1 MDNREYLIV
10 LYDYYQELL
19 TISQQEIFELYYFD
33 NLSLSEIADN
43 LTKSRNAIHK
53 SLKSITT
60 KLYEYEEKLKL
71 YYKQQQLEKLLVDL
85 DNQELKK
92 HILELL

>member
-19 TISQQEIFELYYFD
+19 TLNQQEIFELYYFD

-43 LTKSRNAIHK
+43 LSKSRNAIHK
-53 SLKSITT
+53 SLKSITS
-60 KLYEYEEKLKL
+60 KLSEYENKLKL
-71 YYKQQQLEKLLVDL
+71 YQKYQQIEKILTKH
-85 DNQELKK
+85 DNQELKNR
-92 HILELL
+92 ILKLL

>member
-19 TISQQEIFELYYFD
+19 TLNQQEIFELYYFD

-43 LTKSRNAIHK
+43 LSKSRNAIHK
-53 SLKSITT
+53 SLKSITS
-60 KLYEYEEKLKL
+60 KLFEYEDKLNLHQKYQQIEQILTSQNDQKLK
-71 YYKQQQLEKLLVDL
+71 
-85 DNQELKK
+85 NN
-92 HILELL
+92 ILELL

>member
-19 TISQQEIFELYYFD
+19 TSSHQEIFELYYFD

-43 LTKSRNAIHK
+43 LSKSRNAIHK
-53 SLKSITT
+53 SLKSIVA

-71 YYKQQQLEKLLVDL
+71 YYKQQQIEILLDNLE
-85 DNQELKK
+85 NQELKNN
-92 HILELL
+92 ILELL